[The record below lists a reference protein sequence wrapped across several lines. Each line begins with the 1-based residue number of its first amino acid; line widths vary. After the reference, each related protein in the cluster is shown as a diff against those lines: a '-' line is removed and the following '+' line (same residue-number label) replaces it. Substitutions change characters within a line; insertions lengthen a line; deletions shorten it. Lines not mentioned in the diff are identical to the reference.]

1 MILSYAVL
9 VPTSTPL
16 TANALSC
23 PTKRRSDHLD
33 EMLGAVHRFAR
44 GVYCLDVDVGA
55 VVRILAEQY
64 PCQGVENGCLSRTVV
79 AYDRGITAV
88 EIERYVAQS
97 FEIAQGN

>member
-1 MILSYAVL
+1 
-9 VPTSTPL
+9 
-16 TANALSC
+16 
-23 PTKRRSDHLD
+23 
-33 EMLGAVHRFAR
+33 MLGAVHRFAR